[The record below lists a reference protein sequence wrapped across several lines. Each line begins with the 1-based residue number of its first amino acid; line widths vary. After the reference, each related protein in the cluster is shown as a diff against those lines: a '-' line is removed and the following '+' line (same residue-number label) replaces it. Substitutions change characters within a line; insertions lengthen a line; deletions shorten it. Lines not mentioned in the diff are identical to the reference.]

1 MEFIIKTNLDDTFKT
16 LCNNVVF
23 PCINRFSDKIESLK
37 YFVIGD
43 SETKAF
49 IETIDEFSS
58 VLHTESHSENTPMY
72 QVAAKTLE
80 GTDDNGKY
88 CQAIIVKSG
97 LLIGFVTDLFSLNG
111 NITDQNCT
119 DMQWLGLT
127 TIVHEI
133 GHAVD
138 NQFIFKIRDTV
149 NKRSAFDL
157 NNPNDRE
164 EYIFLSCISIWSE
177 FFAESFVYDSF
188 PMLCNKVDDDINNLL
203 ECAKNYYGQ
212 NIYAADRVYRI
223 IYFFVHLLAQKG
235 EDCYDSLFSPNSPLI
250 CYKDYLLNIGSEL
263 TKLKN
268 VYPHWNINTD
278 LSPLQQNYTNMLI
291 FEKNKDVIK

>member
-1 MEFIIKTNLDDTFKT
+1 MEFIIKTNLDNTFRT
-16 LCNNVVF
+16 LCNNAVF
-23 PCINRFSDKIESLK
+23 PCINRLSDKIESLK

-43 SETKAF
+43 SETDTF
-49 IETIDEFSS
+49 IETIAEYSAI
-58 VLHTESHSENTPMY
+58 LHTESHAENTQMY

-80 GTDDNGKY
+80 GTDENGEY

-97 LLIGFVTDLFSLNG
+97 LLIGFVTDLFSLND
-111 NITDQNCT
+111 NIAEPNYT

-138 NQFIFKIRDTV
+138 NQFIYKIRDTV
-149 NKRSAFDL
+149 NTRSAFDL
-157 NNPNDRE
+157 NNPDDRE
-164 EYIFLSCISIWSE
+164 EYILLSCISIWSE
-177 FFAESFVYDSF
+177 YFAESFVYDSF
-188 PMLCNKVDDDINNLL
+188 PMLRDKVDDDTNNLI

-235 EDCYDSLFSPNSPLI
+235 EACYNSLFATDSPLI

-268 VYPHWNINTD
+268 VYPHWNIDTD
-278 LSPLQQNYTNMLI
+278 LSSLQQNYANMLI
-291 FEKNKDVIK
+291 FEKTRRR